1 VKKLK
6 RGMRLLDRQHLR
18 EQVME
23 RQLKLAVD
31 RAAEYGLS
39 QPCRQA
45 MAMSLAGCPDR
56 AAALH
61 AECQA
66 EEPGGTGC
74 LCLCHDVRDTAVVT
88 GCSG

>member
-1 VKKLK
+1 MKKLK
-6 RGMRLLDRQHLR
+6 RGMLLLDRQRLR
-18 EQVME
+18 EKVME
-23 RQLKLAVD
+23 RQLKLAVE
-31 RAAEYGLS
+31 RATGYGLS
-39 QPCRQA
+39 QTCRRA
-45 MAMSLAGCPDR
+45 MAMGLAGCTDR
-56 AAALH
+56 AAVLH